1 LSVSYGKRAGEETAL
16 RLFVTN
22 PQAAVEGTPWP
33 ERPEPVGLW
42 EHLPLKIH
50 PQKFCDLPQKE
61 FRESSPSEA
70 SGSGK
75 TGFFKRLFAR

>member
-1 LSVSYGKRAGEETAL
+1 
-16 RLFVTN
+16 
-22 PQAAVEGTPWP
+22 
-33 ERPEPVGLW
+33 VGLW